1 MSLYTAI
8 DNYIFKLEDGIH
20 DDLEFN
26 QIIKVS
32 VNKLRE
38 IKDLTYDFMMIKF
51 ESSTYV
57 QSLLFYQNL
66 IVAVQIVFRM
76 INNLKKKKKDETK

>member
-26 QIIKVS
+26 QIIKIS